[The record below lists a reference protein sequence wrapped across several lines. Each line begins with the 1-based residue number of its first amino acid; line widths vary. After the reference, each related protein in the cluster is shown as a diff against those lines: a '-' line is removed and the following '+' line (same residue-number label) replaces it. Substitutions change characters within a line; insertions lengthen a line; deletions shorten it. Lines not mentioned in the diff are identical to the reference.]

1 MTVCYTNHEREGGGR
16 IGGRGLSWGWLHR
29 SAYTQWLL
37 ERGESKQFL
46 GPPRLAKNMR
56 KKLLKIR
63 EIVESQEKHPRKDVN
78 APTVSFTHIKKIVTA
93 FFN

>member
-1 MTVCYTNHEREGGGR
+1 MAVRSENDSLLHKSRARGR
-16 IGGRGLSWGWLHR
+16 RAYRWAWLSRGWLHR

-78 APTVSFTHIKKIVTA
+78 APTVSFTHI
-93 FFN
+93 

>member
-1 MTVCYTNHEREGGGR
+1 MGVANAWVGCIAAH
-16 IGGRGLSWGWLHR
+16 
-29 SAYTQWLL
+29 TQWLL

-63 EIVESQEKHPRKDVN
+63 EIVESQEKYPRKDVN

>member
-1 MTVCYTNHEREGGGR
+1 MGVAKPQFGCIAAH
-16 IGGRGLSWGWLHR
+16 
-29 SAYTQWLL
+29 TQWLL

-46 GPPRLAKNMR
+46 GPPRPAKNMR

-63 EIVESQEKHPRKDVN
+63 GIVESQEKRRRKDVN
-78 APTVSFTHIKKIVTA
+78 APTVSFTPVNKIVTA